1 MFVAGPRS
9 DDADDGGCMSAD
21 DDGTEERKLAVAR
34 ALSEKQQLTKAQTGV
49 LRLVAVGANRYE
61 IAEETGTSVRTVKNH
76 LEAIFDKLERVV
88 GARSSR
94 GIENW
99 ILDQALYDAVTAKP
113 SEDGQ
118 GNGEDDDEDEE
129 P

>member
-1 MFVAGPRS
+1 
-9 DDADDGGCMSAD
+9 MSAD